1 MNGNTLGGYAGS
13 IKVEAFKSKPA
24 RIQGL
29 EHKYTNVFVKNIPE
43 LMTKEKFDALF
54 LPFGAIKQSKVC
66 TNLDTGRSKEFG
78 YVEFVSHDSATAAVA
93 QLNNT
98 KLDGEEKALQLERA
112 LTRSELQLR
121 KTMAFT
127 SQPQQHVENPTL
139 YVKHFDDDV
148 DDSKLRQMFEKFSG
162 LVSCKVRM
170 DENDRTRSKGF
181 GFVTF
186 GSEDEATKAL
196 LEMSGKFIGS
206 KPLYVAKLE
215 NRNNRRNKLSQQY
228 NDRRMH
234 AGNQHFMLQQQY
246 NPYGNMMMNPA
257 MSMYQGNLFC
267 IAVCMHIF
275 VVN

>member
-54 LPFGAIKQSKVC
+54 LQFGAIKQSKVC
-66 TNLDTGRSKEFG
+66 TNLDGRSKEFG
-78 YVEFVSHDSATAAVA
+78 YVEFVSHESATAAVA
-93 QLNNT
+93 ALNNT
-98 KLDGEEKALQLERA
+98 KLDGEEKALSLERA

-121 KTMAFT
+121 KTMAFS

-148 DDSKLRQMFEKFSG
+148 DNSKLREMFVVVGKCAG
-162 LVSCKVRM
+162 LVSCHVRL
-170 DENDRTRSKGF
+170 DENKRSKGF

-186 GSEDEATKAL
+186 GSEDEATKA
-196 LEMSGKFIGS
+196 
-206 KPLYVAKLE
+206 LYVAKLE

-228 NDRRMH
+228 NDRRMQH